1 MKIFKFFTALLFGV
15 FLSAPLSAQDKD
27 DKIGTVNMQ
36 KLLRDYYKFEQTSES
51 LKGYQKEMQK
61 QNEARAEAV
70 KALAEESRKL
80 QKQAEDPALTRE
92 KKGELFREATGRQEE
107 AQALQNERISWIQ
120 RKNAALSEKANVEF
134 SDMRLE
140 LIKMVQEV
148 AEAQGYDF
156 IFDRSGA
163 SGANVPILSYAKDA
177 KDLTAVMLERIN
189 RDAPAKTGEE
199 EKDADKNK

>member
-177 KDLTAVMLERIN
+177 KDLTAVMLER
-189 RDAPAKTGEE
+189 TGEE